1 MSMRKVVITL
11 DPDLIFNLVP
21 NDFFEAIEYIEGKA
35 ILKVN
40 LEIGVKIAVCDIK
53 TTPGFTLEDVEFP
66 DEWVILDVLK
76 KTDNIYTIL
85 LKTEYRNGTK
95 FQQLYSEEY
104 FKKIRNLLEMD
115 IIFDLPFILTEKELV
130 VAFSVNNEILKEF
143 LDTISILGDI
153 KNISFQPAAFS
164 DSTILSCLT
173 ERQKEVITA
182 AKKSGYYDVPRKVNA
197 EELSKK
203 LGVSRATITEHLRK
217 AEQRIIKNIL
227 AGY

>member
-1 MSMRKVVITL
+1 MRKVVITL
-11 DPDLIFNLVP
+11 ETDLMSNLVP
-21 NDFFEAIEYIEGKA
+21 NSFFEAIEYIEGKA

-53 TTPGFTLEDVEFP
+53 TNPGFTLEDIEFP
-66 DEWVILDVLK
+66 DEWAILDVLK

-95 FQQLYSEEY
+95 FQQLYNEEY

-130 VAFSVNNEILKEF
+130 MAFSVNNEILKEF

-164 DSTILSCLT
+164 DSAILSCLT
-173 ERQKEVITA
+173 ERQKEVITV